1 VTVTRAEICT
11 RGPEQPP
18 FDIDERAALFAD
30 RCIKVALVLPGNSV
44 AWELARQL
52 VRSAGSVGANLA
64 ESKGAISKRDFQHK
78 VSIALR
84 EARET
89 LYWLERI
96 GNAEL
101 IRRDRPEPL
110 IGEANEVVSILTV
123 ILRKARARPQEGKT

>member
-1 VTVTRAEICT
+1 
-11 RGPEQPP
+11 
-18 FDIDERAALFAD
+18 
-30 RCIKVALVLPGNSV
+30 
-44 AWELARQL
+44 L

>member
-1 VTVTRAEICT
+1 VTVERVEARA
-11 RGPEQPP
+11 REQERPP

-30 RCIKVALVLPGNSV
+30 RCIKVALALPNNGV

-52 VRSAGSVGANLA
+52 VRSAGSVGANLT

-101 IRRDRPEPL
+101 IKRGRLEPL
-110 IGEANEVVSILTV
+110 IGEANEIVSILTV
-123 ILRKARARPQEGKT
+123 ILRKTRGRQQDSKT